1 MHTPMA
7 LEFLVNVV
15 LYSNFVKGAIASPI
29 AYGFP
34 RSRLYIS
41 EVSRRRFSVT
51 LALSTVYLFVNIS
64 AAEAKTSNN
73 TFIVDRVRTKDPV
86 VFITIDDGSVITDG
100 LVQLLL
106 SKNIPVTNFVLSE
119 ALKTHWKALH
129 SIQRPGTSFE
139 NHSETHRLMSSL
151 SLEEQTKEICRAN
164 EHVRGNYKK
173 LPIFFRPPGG
183 SHNSNTVIA
192 AKKCGIQ
199 KIVMW
204 NVEADQGRIVRSGGN
219 SIQRGDIILLHY
231 LNSLESS
238 LKLVLAEIKKLGLRP
253 ASLRDYLAPASSPV
267 ATTTTVPQ

>member
-1 MHTPMA
+1 VA
-7 LEFLVNVV
+7 
-15 LYSNFVKGAIASPI
+15 
-29 AYGFP
+29 
-34 RSRLYIS
+34 
-41 EVSRRRFSVT
+41 RRRFSAV
-51 LALSTVYLFVNIS
+51 LALSACLVALPSIINVP
-64 AAEAKTSNN
+64 AAKAKSSNSS
-73 TFIVDRVRTKDPV
+73 FIVDRVNTKDPV
-86 VFITIDDGSVITDG
+86 VFITIDDGSVITDD

-106 SKNIPVTNFVLSE
+106 SRKIPVTNFVLSE
-119 ALKTHWKALH
+119 ALKTHWKAFHL
-129 SIQRPGTSFE
+129 IRRPGTTFE
-139 NHSETHRLMSSL
+139 NHSETHRLLGSL

-199 KIVMW
+199 RIVLW
-204 NVEADQGRIVRSGGN
+204 NVEADRGKIVRSGGN

-253 ASLRDYLAPASSPV
+253 ASLRDYLAPAQAAP
-267 ATTTTVPQ
+267 TTSVPQ

>member
-1 MHTPMA
+1 
-7 LEFLVNVV
+7 VV
-15 LYSNFVKGAIASPI
+15 C
-29 AYGFP
+29 
-34 RSRLYIS
+34 
-41 EVSRRRFSVT
+41 RRFSAV
-51 LALSTVYLFVNIS
+51 LVLSACLVALPSIINIS
-64 AAEAKTSNN
+64 AAEAKSSNSS
-73 TFIVDRVRTKDPV
+73 FLIDHVRTKDPV

-129 SIQRPGTSFE
+129 RIQRPGTSFE

-151 SLEEQTKEICRAN
+151 SLKEQTKEICRAN

-173 LPIFFRPPGG
+173 LPLFFRPPSG

-204 NVEADQGRIVRSGGN
+204 NVEADQGKIVRSGGN
-219 SIQRGDIILLHY
+219 PIQRGDIILLHY

-238 LKLVLAEIKKLGLRP
+238 LKVVLAEIKRLGLRP
-253 ASLRDYLAPASSPV
+253 ASLRDYLAPA
-267 ATTTTVPQ
+267 